1 MLRKFPK
8 TKQLLIDV
16 ARELFGE
23 SGKSRVTMNDIA
35 EASNKGRRTLYTYF
49 KSKEDVYK
57 AVIENELNII
67 LEALIANSKKK
78 LSPYDKLKGHI
89 VTHLDSVK
97 KSVSRNG
104 TLRADFFK
112 DIYEVERIRRKIDT
126 VELRI
131 LKEILNE
138 GVAVGEFKQIDIE
151 VISTIILYSLKG
163 LEVPFIR
170 QNINMG
176 LANKEDEIIEIIFK
190 GIVKT

>member
-67 LEALIANSKKK
+67 LEALIANSKRN

-126 VELRI
+126 LPDLSFLVRQI
-131 LKEILNE
+131 Q
-138 GVAVGEFKQIDIE
+138 EF
-151 VISTIILYSLKG
+151 
-163 LEVPFIR
+163 
-170 QNINMG
+170 
-176 LANKEDEIIEIIFK
+176 
-190 GIVKT
+190 

>member
-67 LEALIANSKKK
+67 LEALIANSKRN

-126 VELRI
+126 LELRI

-170 QNINMG
+170 QNINME
-176 LANKEDEIIEIIFK
+176 LANKENEIIEIIFK
-190 GIVKT
+190 GIVRT